1 MTKHRLPLLALFAA
15 LILAAFV
22 GAPPERLA
30 IGDAAPLTDREMLD
44 ISNEMLSLEDVMGEN
59 GLLVVF
65 SCNTCPWV
73 VAWQDRYPLLMERA
87 EELGIGMILVNS
99 NEAYRDQGDGL
110 ADMQAFAAEYG
121 YTVPYVVDENHALAD
136 AFGATR
142 TPDVFLFNEDFELAY
157 LGAID
162 DNARDAA
169 AVERPFLL
177 DAMQNLAGGTA
188 IDPTVTKSVGCTI
201 KRLS

>member
-1 MTKHRLPLLALFAA
+1 MSKHCLPFVALALVVA
-15 LILAAFV
+15 LAAFV
-22 GAPPERLA
+22 APPPARLA
-30 IGDAAPLTDREMLD
+30 IGDAAPMTDTEMLD
-44 ISNEMLSLEDVMGEN
+44 ISGEMFSLEDVMGEN

-73 VAWQDRYPLLMERA
+73 EAWQDRYPVLMARA
-87 EELGIGMILVNS
+87 ETLGIGMILVNS

-110 ADMQAFAAEYG
+110 EDMQAFAAANG
-121 YTVPYVVDENHALAD
+121 YTVPYVIDENHALAD

-142 TPDVFLFNEDFELAY
+142 TPDVFLFDPAFMLAY

-162 DNARDAA
+162 DNARNAD

-177 DAMQNLAGGTA
+177 DAMENLAAGET
-188 IDPTVTKSVGCTI
+188 IDPTETKSVGCTI

>member
-1 MTKHRLPLLALFAA
+1 MLKNRLSFAALFATFFV
-15 LILAAFV
+15 AAFTP
-22 GAPPERLA
+22 APPERLA
-30 IGDAAPLTDREMLD
+30 IGDAAPMTDTEMLD
-44 ISNEMLSLEDVMGEN
+44 ISGDMFSLEDMMGEN

-73 VAWQDRYPLLMERA
+73 EAWQDRYPVLMARA

-110 ADMQAFAAEYG
+110 EDMQAFAAANG
-121 YTVPYVVDENHALAD
+121 YTVPYVIDENHALAD

-142 TPDVFLFNEDFELAY
+142 TPDVFLFDPAFTLAY

-162 DNARDAA
+162 DNARNAD

-177 DAMQNLAGGTA
+177 DAMQNLADGEA